1 MSQFNTPSYEIPR
14 TSGVCASSGRELV
27 PGESYFAAL
36 VELTEEQTASA
47 AEELKAE
54 GGKAGG
60 KSGGKSGG
68 SAKDK
73 AVAAL
78 TALGMCRIDISSD
91 AWEGGFRPEGL
102 FGYWKSTVPEPN
114 QKKKMF
120 VDDAMLMNLLERL
133 ADATE
138 PDRLAFRYVLA
149 LILMRKKLLRYDGNE
164 TRIGEVDGEQ
174 VEQTWWKLTPKL
186 DLAKGMLGKWH
197 PDVRLEVLDPKL
209 DETRVEQVMQQLG
222 EILQAEF

>member
-14 TSGVCASSGRELV
+14 TSGVCASNGRELV

-36 VELTEEQTASA
+36 VELTQEQVAEA
-47 AEELKAE
+47 AEDLKS
-54 GGKAGG
+54 GGAKAGG
-60 KSGGKSGG
+60 TSGG

-73 AVAAL
+73 AIAAL

-91 AWEGGFRPEGL
+91 AWDSGFRPEGL

-164 TRIGEVDGEQ
+164 PRTAEVAGEQ

-209 DETRVEQVMQQLG
+209 DESRVEQVMQQLG

>member
-14 TSGVCASSGRELV
+14 TSGICACNGRELV
-27 PGESYFAAL
+27 PGEAYFAAL
-36 VELTEEQTASA
+36 IEFTQEQAAAA
-47 AEELKAE
+47 AEELKSG
-54 GGKAGG
+54 GGKA
-60 KSGGKSGG
+60 GG

-73 AVAAL
+73 AIAAL

-91 AWEGGFRPEGL
+91 AWGEGFRPEGL
-102 FGYWKSTVPEPN
+102 FSYWKSTVPEPN
-114 QKKKMF
+114 AKKKMF
-120 VDDAMLMNLLERL
+120 VDDAVLMNLLERL

-149 LILMRKKLLRYDGNE
+149 LILMRKKLLRYDGNDNRMAQE
-164 TRIGEVDGEQ
+164 DGEP

-186 DLAKGMLGKWH
+186 DLAKGPMGKWH
-197 PDVRLEVLDPKL
+197 PDIRLEVLDPKL

-222 EILQAEF
+222 EILQAEL

>member
-14 TSGVCASSGRELV
+14 TSGVCASCGRELL
-27 PGESYFAAL
+27 PGEPYFAAL
-36 VELTEEQTASA
+36 VELTGEQA
-47 AEELKAE
+47 ADTAE
-54 GGKAGG
+54 GPKP
-60 KSGGKSGG
+60 GG
-68 SAKDK
+68 SARDK
-73 AVAAL
+73 AAEAL
-78 TALGMCRIDISSD
+78 RALGMCRIDISID
-91 AWEGGFRPEGL
+91 AWESGYRPEGL

-114 QKKKMF
+114 QKRKLF
-120 VDDAMLMNLLERL
+120 VDDAVLMNLLERL

-149 LILMRKKLLRYDGNE
+149 LILMRKKLLRYDGND
-164 TRIGEVDGEQ
+164 TRTAELDGET

-197 PDVRLEVLDPKL
+197 PDVRIEVLDPKL

-222 EILQAEF
+222 EILQAEL

>member
-14 TSGVCASSGRELV
+14 TSGVCASSGHDLS

-36 VELTEEQTASA
+36 VELTEEQA
-47 AEELKAE
+47 AGVAD
-54 GGKAGG
+54 GSQA
-60 KSGGKSGG
+60 GG

-73 AVAAL
+73 AVDAL
-78 TALGMCRIDISSD
+78 KALGLCRIDISIE
-91 AWEGGFRPEGL
+91 AWEGGYRPDGL
-102 FGYWKSTVPEPN
+102 FGYWKSTIPEPN

-164 TRIGEVDGEQ
+164 TRSAEVDGEP

-197 PDVRLEVLDPKL
+197 PDVSFDVLDPKL
-209 DETRVEQVMQQLG
+209 DETRIEQVMQQLG

>member
-1 MSQFNTPSYEIPR
+1 MAQFNAPSYEIPR
-14 TSGVCASSGRELV
+14 TSGVCASSGKELL
-27 PGESYFAAL
+27 PGEPYFAAL
-36 VELTEEQTASA
+36 VELTDAQV
-47 AEELKAE
+47 AEAPDETT
-54 GGKAGG
+54 
-60 KSGGKSGG
+60 KSDG

-73 AVAAL
+73 AIDAL
-78 TALGMCRIDISSD
+78 RALGMCRIDISSD

-102 FGYWKSTVPEPN
+102 FGYWKSTVPEAN

-120 VDDAMLMNLLERL
+120 VDDAVLMNLLERL

-164 TRIGEVDGEQ
+164 PRTAEVDGEA

-186 DLAKGMLGKWH
+186 DLSKGMLGKWH
-197 PDVRLEVLDPKL
+197 PEVRLEVLDPKL
-209 DETRVEQVMQQLG
+209 DESRVEEVMQQLG
-222 EILQAEF
+222 EILQAEL

>member
-1 MSQFNTPSYEIPR
+1 MAQFNTPSYEIPR

-27 PGESYFAAL
+27 PGEPYYAAL
-36 VELTEEQTASA
+36 VELPADQPCGDEKSRDKA
-47 AEELKAE
+47 AE
-54 GGKAGG
+54 
-60 KSGGKSGG
+60 
-68 SAKDK
+68 
-73 AVAAL
+73 
-78 TALGMCRIDISSD
+78 ALGALGFCRIDVSPE
-91 AWEGGFRPEGL
+91 AWEEGFRPEGM
-102 FGYWKSTVPEPN
+102 FGYWKSTIPEPN

-120 VDDAMLMNLLERL
+120 VDDAVLMNLLERL

-164 TRIGEVDGEQ
+164 PRSAEVDGET
-174 VEQTWWKLTPKL
+174 VEQTWWRLTPKL
-186 DLAKGMLGKWH
+186 DLSKGQLGKWH

-222 EILQAEF
+222 EVLQAEL